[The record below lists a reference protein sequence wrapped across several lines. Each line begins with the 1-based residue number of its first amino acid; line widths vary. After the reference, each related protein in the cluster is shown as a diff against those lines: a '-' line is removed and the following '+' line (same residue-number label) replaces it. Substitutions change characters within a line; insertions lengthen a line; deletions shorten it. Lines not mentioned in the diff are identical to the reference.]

1 MVIIAPE
8 FPNPEPFDENILPI
22 ALELGDGDF
31 LELPDE
37 HIQEVELNFFD
48 ELSDDDEDYIP
59 NDDETESTLEYDD
72 DDMLSDMNLYDTVL
86 YDADT
91 QDWDLDRE
99 LGEDELLYANNIVN
113 YQPGRESLEKWLRI
127 TLFLSPHSNNRYNL
141 DRTTPETVQII
152 LINQV
157 WGFWEEQDNLMIMC
171 RELMRQYN
179 WTFLELIHEYS
190 MAYNFYKLYMEE
202 HGLEA

>member
-1 MVIIAPE
+1 MVIVTPELPNAPSV
-8 FPNPEPFDENILPI
+8 DGNILDI

-31 LELPDE
+31 LGLPDE
-37 HIQEVELNFFD
+37 HTQEVELNFFD

-99 LGEDELLYANNIVN
+99 LDEDEQLYANNIPN

-127 TLFLSPHSNNRYNL
+127 TLFLSPNSNDRYNL
-141 DRTTPETVQII
+141 DRSTPETVQII
-152 LINQV
+152 LMNQV
-157 WGFWEEQDNLMIMC
+157 WEEQDNLMIMC

-179 WTFLELIHEYS
+179 WTFTELIHEYS

>member
-22 ALELGDGDF
+22 ALELGNGDV

-37 HIQEVELNFFD
+37 NINGEELDFFD

-91 QDWDLDRE
+91 QVWDLTSFNPD
-99 LGEDELLYANNIVN
+99 DDDLLYANNIVN

-127 TLFLSPHSNNRYNL
+127 TLFLSPHSNDRYNL
-141 DRTTPETVQII
+141 DRSTPETVQII
-152 LINQV
+152 LMNQV
-157 WGFWEEQDNLMIMC
+157 WEEQDNLMIMC

-179 WTFLELIHEYS
+179 WTFPELIHEYS

>member
-22 ALELGDGDF
+22 ALELGDGDV

-37 HIQEVELNFFD
+37 NINGEELDFFD

-86 YDADT
+86 IH
-91 QDWDLDRE
+91 L
-99 LGEDELLYANNIVN
+99 
-113 YQPGRESLEKWLRI
+113 
-127 TLFLSPHSNNRYNL
+127 
-141 DRTTPETVQII
+141 VQILHQLKI
-152 LINQV
+152 LII
-157 WGFWEEQDNLMIMC
+157 L
-171 RELMRQYN
+171 
-179 WTFLELIHEYS
+179 H
-190 MAYNFYKLYMEE
+190 
-202 HGLEA
+202 